1 MDNAGETIMSV
12 TTRGGHGPDAPRAD
26 GGSAAVS
33 RRRLLRL
40 AGAGLGLALAGA
52 VTTACGPEEADAS
65 GGNTGD
71 PKPGGSAAGGDAF
84 TTPPAGT
91 APRALWQEKTAVGTL
106 GNHEVLAVV
115 GDVVLVAGDPLVGR
129 SLTTGKKLWSLKDAA
144 QPGARLIMG
153 GDTLYLASGTYDGDL
168 VGLDPATGKET
179 WRSRLEG
186 RYAQPRPVGADTERV
201 YVIAGILEKDL
212 SSRTNVIAAIDIR
225 TGKAV
230 WSEKRDTGTDESGLT
245 SAVSGERL
253 VYTDLRKNLTV
264 RDTTTGRQLWTKK
277 ISKANFERI
286 AVHEG
291 AVIVSDGRN
300 LRSFALDDGTERW
313 SLRTEEFDTFNGPTV
328 TDGVLYASDSAHSL
342 WAVDPATGKQR
353 WHNTEDLREVSV
365 PLQFAKVG
373 DTLYGATEFDKNG
386 GVQAY
391 DARDGKLRWT
401 FNDGGGSLE
410 QWYVVPGDDK
420 RLAALHAER
429 LFALPAV

>member
-1 MDNAGETIMSV
+1 MNGSI
-12 TTRGGHGPDAPRAD
+12 RGGHGQGAPSDD
-26 GGSAAVS
+26 GRGATMP

-52 VTTACGPEEADAS
+52 VTTACGPEKPDAS
-65 GGNTGD
+65 GGNTGG
-71 PKPGGSAAGGDAF
+71 PAPGGSGKGGGDAF

-91 APRALWQEKTAVGTL
+91 APRALWQEKTDVGTL

-129 SLTTGKKLWSLKDAA
+129 SLATGRKLWSLPGAA

-153 GDTLYLASGTYDGDL
+153 GDTLYLASGEYDGDL

-186 RYAQPRPVGADTERV
+186 RYNQPRPIGADAGRV

-212 SSRTNVIAAIDIR
+212 SSRTNVIAAIDVR

-245 SAVSGERL
+245 SAVLGDRL
-253 VYTDLRKNLTV
+253 VYTDHRKNLTV
-264 RDTTTGRQLWTKK
+264 RDTATGRQLWTKK
-277 ISKANFERI
+277 ISRANFERI
-286 AVHEG
+286 AVHDG
-291 AVIVSDGRN
+291 AVVVADGRH
-300 LRSFALDDGTERW
+300 LRSFGVDDGAERW
-313 SLRTEEFDTFNGPTV
+313 ALETEEFDTFNGPTV
-328 TDGVLYASDSAHSL
+328 LEGVVYASDSAHAL
-342 WAVDPATGKQR
+342 WAVDPATGGKL
-353 WHNTEDLREVSV
+353 WHNADDLREASV
-365 PLQFAKVG
+365 PLQFARVG
-373 DTLYGATEFDKNG
+373 ETLYGATEFGKDG

-391 DARDGKLRWT
+391 SARDGKLRWT
-401 FNDGGGSLE
+401 FGDDAGTE
-410 QWYVVPGDDK
+410 QWYVVSGGK

-429 LFALPAV
+429 LLALPAV

>member
-1 MDNAGETIMSV
+1 MG
-12 TTRGGHGPDAPRAD
+12 
-26 GGSAAVS
+26 AALP

-40 AGAGLGLALAGA
+40 AGAGLGLVLAGA
-52 VTTACGPEEADAS
+52 VMTACGPEEADAS
-65 GGNTGD
+65 GGTGE
-71 PKPGGSAAGGDAF
+71 PKPGGSGEGGGDAF

-91 APRALWQEKTAVGTL
+91 APRALWQEKTDVGTH

-115 GDVVLVAGDPLVGR
+115 GSVVLVAGDPLVGR
-129 SLTTGKKLWSLKDAA
+129 SVATGKKLWSLPGAV

-153 GDTLYLASGTYDGDL
+153 GDTLYLASGEYDGDL

-186 RYAQPRPVGADTERV
+186 KYNQPRPVGADTERV
-201 YVIAGILEKDL
+201 YVIAGIQEKDL

-230 WSEKRDTGTDESGLT
+230 WSERRDTGTDESGLT
-245 SAVSGERL
+245 SAVFGERL

-277 ISKANFERI
+277 ISRANFERI
-286 AVHEG
+286 AVHDG
-291 AVIVSDGRN
+291 AVVVADGRQ
-300 LRSFALDDGTERW
+300 LRSFGLDDGAERW
-313 SLRTEEFDTFNGPTV
+313 AVKTEEFDTFNGPTLLE
-328 TDGVLYASDSAHSL
+328 GVLYVSDSAHSL
-342 WAVDPATGKQR
+342 WAVDAATGKQR
-353 WHNTEDLREVSV
+353 WHNTDDLREVSV

-373 DTLYGATEFDKNG
+373 DTLYGATEFDKKG

-401 FNDGGGSLE
+401 YNDGSGSVE
-410 QWYVVPGDDK
+410 QWYVVSGGEK

-429 LFALPAV
+429 VLALPAV